1 MALVTVNGLR
11 LIEVP
16 GVYSAANDS
25 LLLAEALA
33 AERVKGA
40 AVLDLCT
47 GSGFLAMTARR
58 LGAGSVTA
66 IDISRR
72 AVASSRLNM
81 ALNGMR
87 LRVRCGDL
95 FTALPDNTRYDII
108 VTNPPWL
115 PAAGDRLPSGG
126 HSRAWD
132 AGLDGRVLLDSI
144 CRHAFARLRPGGALL
159 TVHGAVCG
167 TERTVELL
175 ASEGLAV
182 TVPIRR
188 VIPMTPLLQERA
200 RTLVGVGP
208 WGPVEGTCEMVVVR
222 GERPRSK

>member
-1 MALVTVNGLR
+1 MALRAVNGLR
-11 LIEVP
+11 VIEVP
-16 GVYSAANDS
+16 GVYSPANDS

-47 GSGFLAMTARR
+47 GSGFLAMTAKR
-58 LGAGSVTA
+58 LGAGSVMA
-66 IDISRR
+66 VDISRR
-72 AVASSRLNM
+72 AVASSKLNM

-87 LRVRCGDL
+87 VRVRCGDL
-95 FTALPDNTRYDII
+95 FTALPERTRYDII

-115 PAAGDRLPSGG
+115 PTGGDRLPSRGD
-126 HSRAWD
+126 SRAWD

-144 CRHAFARLRPGGALL
+144 CAGAFDRLRPGGVLL

-167 TERTVELL
+167 TEGTAKLL

-182 TVPIRR
+182 TVPMRR
-188 VIPMTPLLQERA
+188 VMPMTPLLRERA
-200 RTLVGVGP
+200 RTMVGIGP
-208 WGPVEGTCEMVVVR
+208 WGPTEGTCEMVIVR
-222 GERPRSK
+222 GERLRSK